1 LGFSVTLSQANFV
14 WCRHPHHVA
23 KTLFDGLKARNIF
36 IRLMRY
42 PGHADGIRITVGTP
56 EGTQRVLDTLAD
68 LMAKK
73 V

>member
-1 LGFSVTLSQANFV
+1 
-14 WCRHPHHVA
+14 
-23 KTLFDGLKARNIF
+23 
-36 IRLMRY
+36 MRY